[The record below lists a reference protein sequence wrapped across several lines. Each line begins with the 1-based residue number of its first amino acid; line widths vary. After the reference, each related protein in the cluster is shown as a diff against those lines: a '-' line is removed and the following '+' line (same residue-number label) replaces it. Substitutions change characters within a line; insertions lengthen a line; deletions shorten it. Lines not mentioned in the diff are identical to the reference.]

1 MKPVVVTALLA
12 STLAASAL
20 TAPALA
26 APADLPDPAP
36 TNVHVTWKDETFKQ
50 VRVTWQETTPQP
62 NTIVLRHK
70 GTTARYLIVRLAADA
85 PDVVDFSALSV
96 RDYAWIGS
104 TDPLEF
110 AVAVGTQT
118 GDTSPATASESFDA
132 FTPDRPELLSASMSG
147 TSTIKPRWAPRQL
160 ADTTPNDPLDRNVPV
175 TYMPYYSTTQGGTQ
189 IPIGQRG
196 PATELTFTGPKPPF
210 WFGVVAHNEWGGQ
223 FDGAWVTARPTQL
236 TVKVPPWAVY
246 GLNTVKVTGTYTPAD
261 EKRQV
266 VLQARNS
273 STSPWYVLASTNFTG
288 GKFSYDLGTG
298 GSRQYRVAIPNTSE
312 YGGSLASFGAY
323 STPTASTTQLRP
335 LGYFWYVQIYAGW
348 TNPARLQVSPAVN
361 TTATLQRWNGKIWT
375 TVGPV
380 KITNGYGYANIR
392 TASPSRV
399 AYRYYVPASTY
410 GGLRFAAAYTPT
422 FINVVI

>member
-1 MKPVVVTALLA
+1 LKPVVVTALLA

-147 TSTIKPRWAPRQL
+147 TSTIKP
-160 ADTTPNDPLDRNVPV
+160 
-175 TYMPYYSTTQGGTQ
+175 
-189 IPIGQRG
+189 
-196 PATELTFTGPKPPF
+196 
-210 WFGVVAHNEWGGQ
+210 
-223 FDGAWVTARPTQL
+223 
-236 TVKVPPWAVY
+236 
-246 GLNTVKVTGTYTPAD
+246 
-261 EKRQV
+261 
-266 VLQARNS
+266 
-273 STSPWYVLASTNFTG
+273 
-288 GKFSYDLGTG
+288 
-298 GSRQYRVAIPNTSE
+298 
-312 YGGSLASFGAY
+312 
-323 STPTASTTQLRP
+323 
-335 LGYFWYVQIYAGW
+335 
-348 TNPARLQVSPAVN
+348 
-361 TTATLQRWNGKIWT
+361 
-375 TVGPV
+375 
-380 KITNGYGYANIR
+380 
-392 TASPSRV
+392 
-399 AYRYYVPASTY
+399 
-410 GGLRFAAAYTPT
+410 
-422 FINVVI
+422 